1 MTAEPPERVLV
12 VTAHPDDVDFAAAGT
27 VATLTGQGVA
37 VSYCIVTDGDAG
49 GFDPAVPRTAIPA
62 IRRAEQC
69 EAARLL
75 GVSDIHWLG
84 FPDGR
89 VEPDLGLRR
98 AISRVIRIVRPQR
111 VIAQNPQ
118 RNWDSIYGS
127 HPDHM
132 ACGEATLRSVYPDAR
147 NPFAF
152 PELAAEGLEAHAA
165 DEVWVMGGP
174 AADTL
179 RRRHRPLPRQARRAP
194 CPREPGDRPR
204 RSPRASPAGVDDSDG
219 HRRRPRAGASGR
231 GLPSPRHPLTPMSAG
246 GPATV
251 TATPG
256 GPGGPPGWS
265 AGRAA
270 RPGAG
275 PPVR

>member
-1 MTAEPPERVLV
+1 MPQSPERVLV

-37 VSYCIVTDGDAG
+37 VSYCVVTDGDAG
-49 GFDPAVPRTAIPA
+49 GFDPAVARALIPS

-69 EAARLL
+69 EAARVV
-75 GVSDIHWLG
+75 GVTDIHWLG

-89 VEPDLGLRR
+89 VEPDLELRR

-111 VIAQNPQ
+111 VITQNPE

-132 ACGEATLRSVYPDAR
+132 AAGEATLRAVYPDAR

-165 DEVWVMGGP
+165 QEVWVMGGP
-174 AADTL
+174 AADTYVDVTDQLPLKLAAL
-179 RRRHRPLPRQARRAP
+179 RCHVSQEPDRDDRLEPLLQRWMTGTA
-194 CPREPGDRPR
+194 
-204 RSPRASPAGVDDSDG
+204 
-219 HRRRPRAGASGR
+219 
-231 GLPSPRHPLTPMSAG
+231 TAG
-246 GPATV
+246 GLA
-251 TATPG
+251 PG
-256 GPGGPPGWS
+256 RLAEGF
-265 AGRAA
+265 R
-270 RPGAG
+270 RLDTQ
-275 PPVR
+275 